1 MSLSINKSTSKQK
14 TQKNKKTQ
22 KQRELWEIFDQE
34 IDNNYSN
41 KKNLENIECIYEN
54 TTSRENCD
62 SCNSTLITNDE
73 GYLECTNNKCRLFY
87 KDIVDFGAE
96 WRYYGA
102 DDNQNSDPTRCGM
115 PINNLLPMSS
125 YGCKIVCSSSSSYT
139 MRKIRRYTEW
149 QSMPYKEKAI
159 YDEFQLITI
168 MATNA
173 GISKLIIDEAMRYHK
188 KISEAKTFRGLNRDG
203 IIAASIYIS
212 CSTNNVPRNAKEIA
226 NIFHLDNSS
235 ATKGVKN
242 AATIVNELELE
253 MNNKDKTLYTNITPI
268 VFIERY
274 CTKLNINEELTKLS
288 KFIAKIIEKNDLIPE
303 NTPPSIAAAIVYFVS
318 QIFKLN
324 ISKQDVNNV
333 SQISEVTI
341 NKCYKKLESHKSQL
355 IPNQLLKKYN
365 VNV

>member
-1 MSLSINKSTSKQK
+1 MSLTNKKILKQK
-14 TQKNKKTQ
+14 TQKHNKTHKNA
-22 KQRELWEIFDQE
+22 KIWEKFDEE
-34 IDNNYSN
+34 IDNNYGN
-41 KKNLENIECIYEN
+41 KKNLQNIECIYDN
-54 TTSRENCD
+54 INIRENCD
-62 SCNSTLITNDE
+62 ACNSKLVTSDE
-73 GYLECTNNKCRLFY
+73 GYLECTNNKCKIFY
-87 KDIVDFGAE
+87 KDILDCGAE

-115 PINNLLPMSS
+115 PINHLLPYSS
-125 YGCKIVCSSSSSYT
+125 YGCKIVCTSSSNYT

-149 QSMPYKEKAI
+149 QSMPYKEKAL
-159 YDEFQLITI
+159 YDEFQLITN
-168 MATNA
+168 MATNG

-212 CSTNNVPRNAKEIA
+212 CSKNSAPRTSKEIA

-242 AATIVNELELE
+242 AVSIINELEID
-253 MNNKDKTLYTNITPI
+253 MNNNDKTLYTNTTPL

-288 KFIAKIIEKNDLIPE
+288 KFIAQIIDKNNIIPE
-303 NTPPSIAAAIVYFVS
+303 NTPPSIAEEIVYFVS
-318 QIFKLN
+318 KTFKLN

-341 NKCYKKLESHKSQL
+341 NKCYKKLETYKTKL
-355 IPNQLLKKYN
+355 IPNQLLNKYN
-365 VNV
+365 INV